1 MEMSQPTDT
10 SAAETPRSVLMQEL
24 KFQPEDLQANR
35 DGYLS
40 DRQQQ
45 YLHIDRRKNALI
57 GAVVVAGLVLG
68 TAFLLFVGIRNE
80 NLILQ
85 GLGVVLILCNTA
97 VTTLFGLNYV
107 RTGFD
112 IDAGNV
118 DTVEGE
124 AQHVVRQV
132 GSAQAGSVRIGD
144 VVEVPTNVEA
154 FKAFEP
160 GQRYR
165 LYRTVRTHRL
175 LSVEKVTDA

>member
-1 MEMSQPTDT
+1 MATTQFTD
-10 SAAETPRSVLMQEL
+10 APPAETPQAVLMQEL
-24 KFQPEDLQANR
+24 KFQPDDLHANR
-35 DGYLS
+35 AGHLS
-40 DRQQQ
+40 ERQQQ
-45 YLHIDRRKNALI
+45 YLQIDRRKNALV
-57 GAVVVAGLVLG
+57 GAVVVAGLVLA
-68 TAFLLFVGIRNE
+68 TALMLFVGIHNG

-97 VTTLFGLNYV
+97 ATTLFGLNYV

-132 GSAQAGSVRIGD
+132 GSAQAGSVRIGE

-175 LSVEKVTDA
+175 LSVEKVADI